1 MNTNLEDPVV
11 GGGGSQPPGYWAQ
24 RVLNH
29 PWPVARCKS
38 FIKRELSQKIKTLPA
53 TRELAIRPAKRWDG
67 EKLEKTIG
75 SRRSNLEAAQAQ
87 VTGQLLAGE
96 QECGHCYKKKGP
108 FEGCVVV
115 PLPSRISRRC
125 ANCHFSEMHK
135 RCSLGKPRTMGE
147 ANPLLVDATTAN
159 ATIADAQ
166 NSDEAQETPEST
178 LANDTEKKSLTSL
191 KLAATVLDNEITALA
206 DMLEVAKAS
215 RQSLQKIMED
225 IEDGNGSGQ

>member
-1 MNTNLEDPVV
+1 
-11 GGGGSQPPGYWAQ
+11 
-24 RVLNH
+24 
-29 PWPVARCKS
+29 
-38 FIKRELSQKIKTLPA
+38 
-53 TRELAIRPAKRWDG
+53 
-67 EKLEKTIG
+67 
-75 SRRSNLEAAQAQ
+75 
-87 VTGQLLAGE
+87 
-96 QECGHCYKKKGP
+96 
-108 FEGCVVV
+108 
-115 PLPSRISRRC
+115 
-125 ANCHFSEMHK
+125 
-135 RCSLGKPRTMGE
+135 MGE